1 MLTRVS
7 HSSSSS
13 VQGKVNSLNA
23 TMLTGAVSCVGL
35 DRPRSCLAGRY
46 RTLLCFLILLSMAT
60 PPAMAQGVA
69 SAPRASASSAKLSSP
84 AATVKPSN
92 AVKVASKPAWQ
103 ELTPAQQLSLK
114 PLAANWRNMAEAEKR
129 KWIALAANYSALTPP
144 EQAKMHS
151 RMTDWSALS
160 QQQRTQARLNFARSK
175 QLSPT
180 QKTATWEAYQ
190 ALSAEDKKKLATAA
204 PQKPKGAAVA
214 TKPVP
219 PQKLTKLPVTRQAAM
234 PASSASTV
242 APALDRNTLLPHARP
257 ASAPVPAPKN

>member
-7 HSSSSS
+7 HSFSSSA
-13 VQGKVNSLNA
+13 QGKVNSLKA
-23 TMLTGAVSCVGL
+23 TMLTGAVSYPG
-35 DRPRSCLAGRY
+35 RPPSCRVGRY
-46 RTLLCFLILLSMAT
+46 RALFCFLILASMAT

-69 SAPRASASSAKLSSP
+69 SVPRAPASAAKPSSPPAAVKPSSP
-84 AATVKPSN
+84 AKL
-92 AVKVASKPAWQ
+92 ASKPDWQ

-129 KWIALAANYSALTPP
+129 KWIALAANYSTLTPP

-175 QLSPT
+175 RISPT
-180 QKTATWEAYQ
+180 QKAATWQAYQ
-190 ALSAEDKKKLATAA
+190 ALSPEDKKKLATSA

-219 PQKLTKLPVTRQAAM
+219 QQKLAKLPVTRQAAK
-234 PASSASTV
+234 PASSASAV
-242 APALDRNTLLPHARP
+242 APALDRNTLLPHASA
-257 ASAPVPAPKN
+257 ASVPVAAPKN